1 MNFAKQLIKQAIK
14 DNHLLTFASLDEPLE
29 IYGKTKNYHK
39 ALEEFKAVDYCQVRI
54 YSRMFCHIKPKYKLL
69 DWFSGSAFD
78 DDQESIIDYP
88 CNGYVDNWFK
98 QNDPDNHPYLDI

>member
-1 MNFAKQLIKQAIK
+1 MNLAKQLIKQAIK
-14 DNHLLTFASLDEPLE
+14 EKHLLTFASLDEPLE

-39 ALEEFKAVDYCQVRI
+39 ALEEFKAVDYCHIRI
-54 YSRMFCHIKPKYKLL
+54 YSRMFCHIKPRYKFI
-69 DWFSGSAFD
+69 DWFNCSAFD

-98 QNDPDNHPYLDI
+98 KNDPDTHPYLDI